1 MFFAS
6 PDFNSCFIFK
16 FPNFQIFKF
25 KKMIDLKNET
35 LDRILSDYNLT
46 EAPLNDGV
54 LLLADKD
61 HRYLKD
67 LRINLNHALSYQNL
81 TKKESYLLAL
91 AVAMN
96 EKHEAAKL
104 SFSQLAATEGATSE
118 EITEL
123 YALVSLMNVNNIFY
137 RFRHFTNKEYYNNTP
152 AGIKMS
158 IMMNPVLGK
167 EFFELASLA
176 ISAVNGCEMCVNA
189 HEASVKQHGASEARI
204 YDAIRLT
211 AVVKGFINLF

>member
-1 MFFAS
+1 ML
-6 PDFNSCFIFK
+6 DI
-16 FPNFQIFKF
+16 
-25 KKMIDLKNET
+25 KNET
-35 LDRILSDYNLT
+35 LDRLLTDYNLT
-46 EAPLNDGV
+46 EAPLSEG
-54 LLLADKD
+54 LQMLADKD

-67 LRINLNHALSYQNL
+67 LRINLNNALSYQNL
-81 TKKESYLLAL
+81 TRKESYLLAL
-91 AVAMN
+91 AVAIN
-96 EKHEAAKL
+96 EKHENLKL
-104 SFSQLAATEGATSE
+104 AFTQLATAEGTTPE
-118 EITEL
+118 EIAEL

-158 IMMNPVLGK
+158 IMMNPALGK

-189 HEASVKQHGASEARI
+189 HEESVLKHGATEARV

>member
-1 MFFAS
+1 ML
-6 PDFNSCFIFK
+6 DI
-16 FPNFQIFKF
+16 
-25 KKMIDLKNET
+25 KNET

-46 EAPLNDGV
+46 EAPLSDGV
-54 LLLADKD
+54 LLLAEND

-67 LRINLNHALSYQNL
+67 LRINLNNALSYANL

-96 EKHEAAKL
+96 EKHEAARL

-189 HEASVKQHGASEARI
+189 HEESVMKHGATEARI

>member
-1 MFFAS
+1 ML
-6 PDFNSCFIFK
+6 DI
-16 FPNFQIFKF
+16 
-25 KKMIDLKNET
+25 KNET
-35 LDRILSDYNLT
+35 LERLLQDYNLT

-54 LLLADKD
+54 QLLADKD
-61 HRYLKD
+61 HRYLRD
-67 LRINLNHALSYQNL
+67 LRINLNNALSYANL

-91 AVAMN
+91 AVAIN
-96 EKHEAAKL
+96 EKHENLKL
-104 SFSQLAATEGATSE
+104 TFSQLAAGEGATSE

-123 YALVSLMNVNNIFY
+123 FALVSLMNVNNIFY
-137 RFRHFTNKEYYNNTP
+137 RFRHFTNKEYYNQTP

-167 EFFELASLA
+167 EFFELTSLA

-189 HEASVKQHGASEARI
+189 HEQSVMQHGATEARI

>member
-1 MFFAS
+1 ML
-6 PDFNSCFIFK
+6 DI
-16 FPNFQIFKF
+16 
-25 KKMIDLKNET
+25 KNET

-46 EAPLNDGV
+46 EAPLSDGV
-54 LLLADKD
+54 LLLAEND

-67 LRINLNHALSYQNL
+67 LRINLNNALSYANL

-96 EKHEAAKL
+96 EKHEAARL

-189 HEASVKQHGASEARI
+189 HEASVKQHGATEARI

>member
-1 MFFAS
+1 ML
-6 PDFNSCFIFK
+6 
-16 FPNFQIFKF
+16 QTQ
-25 KKMIDLKNET
+25 NET
-35 LDRILSDYNLT
+35 LGRILSDYNLS
-46 EAPLNDGV
+46 ENNLSYGV
-54 LLLADKD
+54 ELLAGKD
-61 HRYLKD
+61 HKYLKD
-67 LRINLNHALSYQNL
+67 LRINLSNSLSYANL

-91 AVAMN
+91 AVAIN
-96 EKHEAAKL
+96 EKHETL
-104 SFSQLAATEGATSE
+104 INSFSTLAKSE
-118 EITEL
+118 ETTPEEIAEL

-137 RFRHFTNKEYYNNTP
+137 RFRHFTNKEYYNQTP

-189 HEASVKQHGASEARI
+189 HEQSVLQHGASEARI

-211 AVVKGFINLF
+211 AVVKGFSNLF

>member
-1 MFFAS
+1 ML
-6 PDFNSCFIFK
+6 DI
-16 FPNFQIFKF
+16 
-25 KKMIDLKNET
+25 KNET
-35 LDRILSDYNLT
+35 LDRLLTDYNLSET
-46 EAPLNDGV
+46 PLNDAV
-54 LLLADKD
+54 LLLAEND

-67 LRINLNHALSYQNL
+67 LRINLNNALSYQNL

-91 AVAMN
+91 AVAIN
-96 EKHEAAKL
+96 EKHEHLKL
-104 SFSQLAATEGATSE
+104 AFSQLAATEGATSE

-167 EFFELASLA
+167 EFFELASPA
-176 ISAVNGCEMCVNA
+176 VSAVNGCEMCVNA
-189 HEASVKQHGASEARI
+189 HEQSVLQHGATEARV
-204 YDAIRLT
+204 YDAILLT
-211 AVVKGFINLF
+211 GVVKGFSNQF

>member
-1 MFFAS
+1 
-6 PDFNSCFIFK
+6 
-16 FPNFQIFKF
+16 
-25 KKMIDLKNET
+25 MIDIKNET

-67 LRINLNHALSYQNL
+67 LRINLNNALSYQNL

>member
-1 MFFAS
+1 ML
-6 PDFNSCFIFK
+6 DI
-16 FPNFQIFKF
+16 
-25 KKMIDLKNET
+25 KNET
-35 LDRILSDYNLT
+35 LDRILTDYNL
-46 EAPLNDGV
+46 ANASLSGGV
-54 LLLADKD
+54 QLLAGKD
-61 HRYLKD
+61 HKYLKD
-67 LRINLNHALSYQNL
+67 LRINLNNGLAYANL

-91 AVAMN
+91 AVAIN
-96 EKHEAAKL
+96 EKHEIL
-104 SFSQLAATEGATSE
+104 IGSFGQLAENEGATPE
-118 EITEL
+118 EIAEL

-137 RFRHFTNKEYYNNTP
+137 RFRHFTDKPYYNQTP

-189 HEASVKQHGASEARI
+189 HEQSVLQHGATEARI

-211 AVVKGFINLF
+211 AVVKGFSNLF

>member
-1 MFFAS
+1 MF
-6 PDFNSCFIFK
+6 DI
-16 FPNFQIFKF
+16 
-25 KKMIDLKNET
+25 KNET
-35 LDRILSDYNLT
+35 LERILQDYNLT
-46 EAPLNDGV
+46 EAPLSDGV
-54 LLLADKD
+54 QLLADKD

-67 LRINLNHALSYQNL
+67 LRINLNNALSYANL

-91 AVAMN
+91 AVAIN
-96 EKHEAAKL
+96 EKHENLKL
-104 SFSQLAATEGATSE
+104 TFSQLAASEGATSE

-123 YALVSLMNVNNIFY
+123 FALVSLMNVNNIFY
-137 RFRHFTNKEYYNNTP
+137 RFRHFTNKEYYNQTP

-189 HEASVKQHGASEARI
+189 HEQSVMQHGATEARI

-211 AVVKGFINLF
+211 AVVKGFTNLF

>member
-1 MFFAS
+1 M
-6 PDFNSCFIFK
+6 PDI
-16 FPNFQIFKF
+16 
-25 KKMIDLKNET
+25 KNET
-35 LDRILSDYNLT
+35 LGRILSDYNLA
-46 EAPLNDGV
+46 ENNLSYGV
-54 LLLADKD
+54 ELLAGKD
-61 HRYLKD
+61 HKYLKD
-67 LRINLNHALSYQNL
+67 LRINLTNALAYPNL

-91 AVAMN
+91 AVAIN
-96 EKHEAAKL
+96 EKHNTL
-104 SFSQLAATEGATSE
+104 INSFLPLAEKEGVTTE
-118 EITEL
+118 EIAEL

-176 ISAVNGCEMCVNA
+176 VSAINGCEMCVNA
-189 HEASVKQHGASEARI
+189 HEESVLKHGATEARI

-211 AVVKGFINLF
+211 AVVKGFSNLF

>member
-1 MFFAS
+1 ML
-6 PDFNSCFIFK
+6 DI
-16 FPNFQIFKF
+16 Q
-25 KKMIDLKNET
+25 NET
-35 LDRILSDYNLT
+35 LDRLLTDYNLT
-46 EAPLNDGV
+46 DAPLSDG
-54 LLLADKD
+54 LLMLADKD

-67 LRINLNHALSYQNL
+67 LRINLNNALSYQNL
-81 TKKESYLLAL
+81 TNKESYLLAL

-96 EKHEAAKL
+96 EKHENLKL
-104 SFSQLAATEGATSE
+104 AFSQLAATEGATSE

-123 YALVSLMNVNNIFY
+123 FALVSLMNVNNIFY
-137 RFRHFTNKEYYNNTP
+137 RFRHFTDKEYYNNTP

-189 HEASVKQHGASEARI
+189 HEESVIKHGATEARI

>member
-1 MFFAS
+1 ML
-6 PDFNSCFIFK
+6 DI
-16 FPNFQIFKF
+16 
-25 KKMIDLKNET
+25 KNET
-35 LDRILSDYNLT
+35 LDRLLTDYNLT
-46 EAPLNDGV
+46 EAPLSEG
-54 LLLADKD
+54 LQLLADKD

-67 LRINLNHALSYQNL
+67 LRINLNNALAYPNL
-81 TKKESYLLAL
+81 SKKESYLLAL
-91 AVAMN
+91 AVAIN
-96 EKHEAAKL
+96 EKNENLKL
-104 SFSQLAATEGATSE
+104 AFTQLAATEGATEE

-137 RFRHFTNKEYYNNTP
+137 RFRHFTDKEYYNNTP

-167 EFFELASLA
+167 EFFELASLTVSA
-176 ISAVNGCEMCVNA
+176 INGCEMCVNA

-211 AVVKGFINLF
+211 AVVKGFANLL